1 MYYMNDE
8 PEEDENA
15 DDNNGNIS
23 EDDMDQWMDQDDSS
37 SNYDELGLGS

>member
-1 MYYMNDE
+1 MNDE